1 VNQAIVVSAGE
12 RKNYGHPN
20 PGVLESAAKIGPAV
34 LRTDELGS
42 VEVISDGKSIWWM
55 ARDSDSAV

>member
-12 RKNYGHPN
+12 GNNYGHPN
-20 PGVLESAAKIGPAV
+20 PGVLESAAKIGAAV
-34 LRTDELGS
+34 LCTDELGS
-42 VEVISDGKSIWWM
+42 VEVISDRQSIWWM